1 MSGPLELESRRR
13 IYTFVRDNPGVYMR
27 EIQRA
32 LGMGTGV
39 LQYQL
44 DYLVKNGLLSVY
56 MDGRR
61 KRYYCTEKV
70 SAPDK
75 HVLALLRQKIPRRIL
90 MVCISE
96 NGANMEKIMEFAGAS
111 KSNIDFY
118 ISKMMKAGIME
129 EKDENGEKIYYVKE
143 PERIADLIIT
153 YRESYL
159 DDLVDRFVE
168 SFMNI

>member
-1 MSGPLELESRRR
+1 MSDPLELESRRR

-44 DYLVKNGLLSVY
+44 DYLVKKRLLSVY
-56 MDGRR
+56 LDGRR

-75 HVLALLRQKIPRRIL
+75 NILAMLRQRVPRRIL
-90 MVCISE
+90 MVCIAE
-96 NGANMEKIMEFAGAS
+96 NGASFHRILEFTGAS
-111 KSNIDFY
+111 KSNLSFHL
-118 ISKMMKAGIME
+118 SKLIKSGIVE
-129 EKDENGEKIYYVKE
+129 ERDEEGDKRYYVRD
-143 PERIADLIIT
+143 PERVSELIIT

-168 SFMNI
+168 SFTGI